1 MATIP
6 GALTSLQKRREIMVV
21 TVASSADRSTPT
33 GSHRVHLERIAQP
46 GERPGES
53 ALNGMPGPSN

>member
-33 GSHRVHLERIAQP
+33 GSQRAPERIAQP
-46 GERPGES
+46 GERAGRKR
-53 ALNGMPGPSN
+53 AQRDCGGN

>member
-21 TVASSADRSTPT
+21 TVASWRTARRQPDRS
-33 GSHRVHLERIAQP
+33 VHLERIAQP
-46 GERPGES
+46 GERAGRKR
-53 ALNGMPGPSN
+53 AQRDCGGN